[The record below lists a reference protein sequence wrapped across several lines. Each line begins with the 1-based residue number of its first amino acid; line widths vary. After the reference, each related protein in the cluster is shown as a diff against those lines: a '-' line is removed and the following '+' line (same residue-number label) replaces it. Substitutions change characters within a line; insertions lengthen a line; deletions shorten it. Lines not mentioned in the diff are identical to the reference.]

1 MITLEFEVE
10 GKSLRLTSQQILT
23 SGSTNVDEVK
33 FVFDSSWDDF
43 SVKTA
48 IFYKNK
54 TKCYVRILEDD
65 GCIVPSEVLA
75 SSGYLFIGVRGT
87 NEDKNVNSEVVKY
100 KIEEGAL
107 ENAPD
112 DPTMGYTSIKNDLT
126 LKLVVVLVLLAVG
139 YTSIKNDLT
148 LKHEIDYVTQEIGYT
163 SIKNDLTLKRLGPDR
178 RLPACYT
185 SIKNDLTLKHHVSIA

>member
-1 MITLEFEVE
+1 M
-10 GKSLRLTSQQILT
+10 
-23 SGSTNVDEVK
+23 
-33 FVFDSSWDDF
+33 
-43 SVKTA
+43 KTA

-126 LKLVVVLVLLAVG
+126 LKRWDERIASSTR

-148 LKHEIDYVTQEIGYT
+148 LKLANEAVVRFQRYT
-163 SIKNDLTLKRLGPDR
+163 SIKNDLTLKP
-178 RLPACYT
+178 
-185 SIKNDLTLKHHVSIA
+185 

>member
-1 MITLEFEVE
+1 M
-10 GKSLRLTSQQILT
+10 
-23 SGSTNVDEVK
+23 
-33 FVFDSSWDDF
+33 
-43 SVKTA
+43 KTA

-126 LKLVVVLVLLAVG
+126 LKPISTEQSLGDG

-148 LKHEIDYVTQEIGYT
+148 LKLHF
-163 SIKNDLTLKRLGPDR
+163 
-178 RLPACYT
+178 
-185 SIKNDLTLKHHVSIA
+185 

>member
-1 MITLEFEVE
+1 M
-10 GKSLRLTSQQILT
+10 
-23 SGSTNVDEVK
+23 
-33 FVFDSSWDDF
+33 
-43 SVKTA
+43 
-48 IFYKNK
+48 
-54 TKCYVRILEDD
+54 RILEDD

-100 KIEEGAL
+100 KIEGGAL

-126 LKLVVVLVLLAVG
+126 LKLTTNQTTRFNSYTSIKNDLTLKPQTGWLTKESSYTSIKNDLTLKPSGRYLLPRFG

-148 LKHEIDYVTQEIGYT
+148 LKLAAALSSPALGYT
-163 SIKNDLTLKRLGPDR
+163 SIKNDCSLKAKWANR
-178 RLPACYT
+178 
-185 SIKNDLTLKHHVSIA
+185 VM